1 MDREKVQACIDAIQA
16 MCETPK
22 VGTRYSGTVK
32 SIKDFGAFIEILP
45 GVEGLCH
52 ISELDDGYVDRVT
65 DIVNLGDDID
75 VEVINV
81 DDRGKIKLSRRAVL
95 QPAGSEE

>member
-1 MDREKVQACIDAIQA
+1 VREKVDACIAAIQA

-22 VGTRYSGTVK
+22 IGTRYTGTVK
-32 SIKDFGAFIEILP
+32 SVKDFGAFIEILP

-65 DIVNLGDDID
+65 DVVNVGDEIE
-75 VEVINV
+75 VEIINV
-81 DDRGKIKLSRRAVL
+81 DDRGKIKLSRKAVL
-95 QPAGSEE
+95 QPAGE